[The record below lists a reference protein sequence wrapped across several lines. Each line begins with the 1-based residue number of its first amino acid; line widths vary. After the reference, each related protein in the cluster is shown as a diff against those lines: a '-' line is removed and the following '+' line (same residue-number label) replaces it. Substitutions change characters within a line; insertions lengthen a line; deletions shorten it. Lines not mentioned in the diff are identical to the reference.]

1 MPFLKAVIASS
12 LLLLP
17 APLLADERPALNRND
32 PDAIRCR
39 KIEVIGSLVR
49 KTRVCKTNA
58 QWKTIVDHQS
68 REAQDLVDRN
78 RSGTVMSN

>member
-1 MPFLKAVIASS
+1 MRFHKAIIAYS

-17 APLLADERPALNRND
+17 VPLFAEERPPLDRND
-32 PDAIRCR
+32 PNAIRCR

-58 QWKTIVDHQS
+58 QWKVIVDHQS